1 MHFEFWAP
9 RSAQQMKKYPVS
21 QFFSQGM
28 RFFLD
33 KAIDDLILRAI
44 EWVWDV

>member
-1 MHFEFWAP
+1 LGPQVAATDEEIPA
-9 RSAQQMKKYPVS
+9 S
-21 QFFSQGM
+21 QLFSQGM